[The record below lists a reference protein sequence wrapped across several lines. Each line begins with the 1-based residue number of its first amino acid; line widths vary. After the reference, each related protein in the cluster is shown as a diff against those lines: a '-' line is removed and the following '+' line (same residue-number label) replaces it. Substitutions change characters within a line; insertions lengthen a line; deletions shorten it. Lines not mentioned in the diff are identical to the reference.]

1 MRPPMPR
8 TVLRACL
15 LLLTLGVLGCA
26 STVGEIKRAFD
37 DDPDLIS
44 INHQAQLAYE
54 SGEVA
59 KAEALYKS
67 LVRRMPSDSE
77 AWLRL
82 GNLYARNNRP
92 DEAANAYQRA
102 LLADTSE
109 ARAWYNLGVV
119 RLRQAWAAF
128 LQAQAQ
134 TPITPNE
141 ALTTQT
147 ESTLE
152 HLGKLPLLADEPRK
166 APVGDDVNK
175 Y

>member
-1 MRPPMPR
+1 MNCARKFG
-8 TVLRACL
+8 LWLCL
-15 LLLTLGVLGCA
+15 SLAASLLLGCA
-26 STVGEIKRAFD
+26 AAVDGIKRAVD

-54 SGEVA
+54 SGEAA

-67 LVRRMPSDSE
+67 IARRMPNDSE
-77 AWLRL
+77 TWLRL

-119 RLRQAWAAF
+119 RLRQAWAAL

-134 TPITPNE
+134 TPLTPNE
-141 ALTTQT
+141 ALRAQT

-152 HLGKLPLLADEPRK
+152 HLGKLPLLENETRQ
-166 APVGDDVNK
+166 APVAGDVGK